1 VDTTAKMTKTA
12 KSRLEGLRA
21 EIARRAGRRVTQREV
36 LDHLIAIAS
45 EDPASQAAAFA
56 IFSHVVLALP
66 YLVAGPLAAIAMK
79 LSLADIVFLRR
90 AREEAVETAPA

>member
-1 VDTTAKMTKTA
+1 MDTTAKMTKTA

-56 IFSHVVLALP
+56 RESRSMG
-66 YLVAGPLAAIAMK
+66 AGEFRRFLKRRKASGVPD
-79 LSLADIVFLRR
+79 LSVGVDAHLYGGSG
-90 AREEAVETAPA
+90 